1 MKKPEVRVPKDDSS
15 AQTPTAAAS
24 FRTVFDALK
33 AALGWVGTNEDALRD
48 LITLVTDLPA
58 SVEANEKENPAFSRG
73 DASMRRFISSGKF
86 THTYADTVLP
96 YFDPFD
102 LVLRV
107 DDLSGAPRDG
117 LLKTL
122 RGIDPALTEG
132 TLGDWVGGYISSVFE
147 EASNRS
153 DAAVLAQ
160 RGLEES
166 RRKIAHARLRGP
178 LSVESAG
185 FCPQEGCG
193 HPLILERDGQP
204 VENFDV
210 VTIDPAIDQTTAS
223 NLIALCH
230 DCALAYGDAPD
241 ADKIAEMR
249 QVKDRLIKST
259 RSRVVRSNIKL
270 FEEISDVLERIET
283 ADDTQIG
290 QPLVG
295 PYLVHQKL
303 PTPKDRLL
311 AIRIRRDV
319 ADFYVMIDKLLKD
332 ANKTAPDRFEGI
344 NTSVSSAYVQLQKI
358 HASSERVYGDLVAW
372 LQQQTSGSHEACA
385 LVISY
390 FVQECAVFRVP
401 TK

>member
-1 MKKPEVRVPKDDSS
+1 MRASKDDLS
-15 AQTPTAAAS
+15 AKTPTAASS

-33 AALGWVGTNEDALRD
+33 VALGWAGTNEDALRD
-48 LITLVTDLPA
+48 LITLITDLPS
-58 SVEANEKENPAFSRG
+58 SVEANEKENPALSLS
-73 DASMRRFISSGKF
+73 DASMRRFLSSGKF
-86 THTYADTVLP
+86 THKYASSVLP

-117 LLKTL
+117 LLKAL
-122 RGIDPALTEG
+122 RGVDPTLTGG
-132 TLGDWVGGYISSVFE
+132 TLGDWVGSYMASVFE

-153 DAAVLAQ
+153 DAAVLAE
-160 RGLEES
+160 RGLEAA

-178 LSVESAG
+178 LEAEAGG
-185 FCPQEGCG
+185 FCPQKGCG

-204 VENFDV
+204 LENFDI
-210 VTIDPAIDQTTAS
+210 VTIDPAADATIIS

-230 DCALAYGDAPD
+230 DCALVYGDAPD

-259 RSRVVRSNIKL
+259 QSRVVRSNIKL
-270 FEEISDVLERIET
+270 FEDISDVLERIET

-290 QPLVG
+290 QPIVG

-319 ADFYVMIDKLLKD
+319 ADFYMMIDKLLKD
-332 ANKTAPDRFEGI
+332 ANKAAPDRFEGI
-344 NTSVSSAYVQLQKI
+344 NSSVNSAYAQLKKI
-358 HASSERVYGDLVAW
+358 HASSEQVYDDLVAW
-372 LQQQTSGSHEACA
+372 LREQTSGSHAACA

-390 FVQECAVFRVP
+390 FVQECAVFSVS